1 MNKGESVDAEQVLE
15 DIEQRRQIRGAIGFG
30 VIVVLAV
37 AIIMI
42 IL

>member
-15 DIEQRRQIRGAIGFG
+15 DIEQRRQIRNAVGFG

-42 IL
+42 IW

>member
-15 DIEQRRQIRGAIGFG
+15 DIERRRQIRNAVGFG

-42 IL
+42 IW